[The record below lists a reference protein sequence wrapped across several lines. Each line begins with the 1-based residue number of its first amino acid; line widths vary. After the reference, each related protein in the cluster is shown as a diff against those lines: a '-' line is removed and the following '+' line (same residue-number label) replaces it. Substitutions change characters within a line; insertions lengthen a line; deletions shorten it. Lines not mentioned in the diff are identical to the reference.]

1 MFLWSTCISNRPLV
15 TQQSEHRICNR
26 HYLNIS
32 LKVVIYEILRISSHV
47 LLSTLA
53 IPIPVALSDTEK
65 YIELDEAARE
75 KKRRLAALLGS
86 QTIPTRETLIQDMVR
101 TDVAFYD
108 RTVNFYYKGH
118 CFKLTTICV
127 SSHKAQKQCAPTCDA
142 ATPDALFNHGERF
155 SSSPTLLQGG

>member
-15 TQQSEHRICNR
+15 AQQSEHRICNR

-101 TDVAFYD
+101 TDVAFYN
-108 RTVNFYYKGH
+108 RTVNFYY
-118 CFKLTTICV
+118 
-127 SSHKAQKQCAPTCDA
+127 
-142 ATPDALFNHGERF
+142 
-155 SSSPTLLQGG
+155 